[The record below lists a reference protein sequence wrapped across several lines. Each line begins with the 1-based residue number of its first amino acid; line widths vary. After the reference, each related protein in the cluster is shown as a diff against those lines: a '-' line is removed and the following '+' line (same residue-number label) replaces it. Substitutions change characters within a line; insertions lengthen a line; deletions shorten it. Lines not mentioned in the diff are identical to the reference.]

1 MRWLVCEADTTRG
14 EAAGRVGVAVKTDL
28 WDRSRSTV
36 TNLAAVILA
45 HADPAQVRRL
55 ITALDD
61 VPIVLHCDR
70 KTPASVFDQMTR
82 GLLSRVTPCERL
94 PTTLASWSLVAAE
107 LTALRQVLRH
117 SGAKHIAVLSGAD
130 YPLCSMHQMDRDL
143 SAWQDH
149 TYMWSAPLPHPPWN
163 TRRHRDGGLWRMRH
177 RFWVRD
183 KQVVYIRNYPL
194 RSLVTRP
201 IPDGL
206 VLRASSQWKIYA
218 RRHVQLLF
226 RVMESRPDLVR
237 FWSSTL
243 VPDESFVASMLGSP
257 KLVGDD
263 ALSVCAVHPWYIDWP
278 AGKAYHPQWLG
289 SEHFDDLRRARYA
302 PSVTPREAYASQHG
316 DQQNFRKLFARK
328 FCSRTGTEVLDRVDL
343 ELRR

>member
-1 MRWLVCEADTTRG
+1 
-14 EAAGRVGVAVKTDL
+14 
-28 WDRSRSTV
+28 V
-36 TNLAAVILA
+36 TNFAAVILA

-70 KTPASVFDQMTR
+70 KTPSSVFVQMTR
-82 GLLSRVTPCERL
+82 GLPSRVILCERI

-107 LTALRQVLRH
+107 LTALRQMLQH
-117 SGAKHIAVLSGAD
+117 SSAKHIAVLSGAD
-130 YPLCSMHQMDRDL
+130 YPLCSMQQLDRDL

-177 RFWVRD
+177 RFCVSD
-183 KQVVYIRNYPL
+183 KQVVYIWNYPL
-194 RSLVTRP
+194 RSPVRRS
-201 IPDGL
+201 IPEEL

-218 RRHVQLLF
+218 RRHVELLF

-263 ALSVCAVHPWYIDWP
+263 ALSACAVHPWYIDWP
-278 AGKAYHPQWLG
+278 SGDAYHPHWLG
-289 SEHFDDLRRARYA
+289 LDHFDNLKLARYA
-302 PSVTPREAYASQHG
+302 HSATPQEAYAIQHG
-316 DQQNFRKLFARK
+316 DRQNFRKLFARK
-328 FCSRTGTEVLDRVDL
+328 FCTRTGADVLDRVDF
-343 ELRR
+343 ELRRREAAE